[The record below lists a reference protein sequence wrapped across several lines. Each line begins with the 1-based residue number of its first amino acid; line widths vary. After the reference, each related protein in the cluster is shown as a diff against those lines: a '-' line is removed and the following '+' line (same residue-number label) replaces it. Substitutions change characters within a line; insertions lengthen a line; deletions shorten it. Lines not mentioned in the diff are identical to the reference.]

1 MSKNNFTPL
10 PDGRDPDDVGNNHS
24 ANPSMQDILAVSM
37 SRRGLLRSSA
47 GAAVFGSMGLTGCLG
62 LGGSSGSSAPAAASE
77 TLLGFKPVAKS
88 IADAFTV
95 PEGYTASVIFAKG
108 DPMFAGVSA
117 FKNDGTDTGYDKRS
131 GDHHDGMQY
140 FGLNA
145 AGKADQKGAS
155 RGLLGIN
162 HEYIDE
168 VTLHANGQTAGSN
181 RLASE
186 VDIEID
192 CHGVAIVEVAKGSN
206 GRFATVPTSSFNRR
220 VTAHTTIELSGPA
233 RGSSLLVTKFSTDGT
248 RTRGTV
254 NNCGTGKTPWG
265 TLLTGEENWAG
276 YFKRGNDAAARSAK
290 EGVALTR
297 YGRGV
302 NKASLSLIHI

>member
-24 ANPSMQDILAVSM
+24 ANPTMQDILALSM

-47 GAAVFGSMGLTGCLG
+47 GAALFGSMGLTGCLG
-62 LGGSSGSSAPAAASE
+62 SGGSTAATPAVAGE

-88 IADAFTV
+88 VADAFIV

-108 DPMFAGVSA
+108 DPLFAGVAA
-117 FKNDGTDTGYDKRS
+117 FKNDGTDSGYDKRS

-145 AGKADQKGAS
+145 AGKADQNSAS

-162 HEYIDE
+162 HEYIE
-168 VTLHANGQTAGSN
+168 QTTLFAAGPAALP
-181 RLASE
+181 RPAAE
-186 VDIEID
+186 ADIEID

-206 GRFATVPTSSFNRR
+206 
-220 VTAHTTIELSGPA
+220 
-233 RGSSLLVTKFSTDGT
+233 
-248 RTRGTV
+248 
-254 NNCGTGKTPWG
+254 
-265 TLLTGEENWAG
+265 
-276 YFKRGNDAAARSAK
+276 
-290 EGVALTR
+290 
-297 YGRGV
+297 
-302 NKASLSLIHI
+302 